1 MRPRKDGVARRNV
14 EQVRFVRVLEVEV
27 YYALSD
33 WPVSE
38 TCGEGVT
45 MWLGMDAGYD
55 DTRRNERSVMTGAG
69 RW

>member
-27 YYALSD
+27 YYALGD

-38 TCGEGVT
+38 TRGEGVT

-55 DTRRNERSVMTGAG
+55 DTRRNEHLTGEVS
-69 RW
+69 